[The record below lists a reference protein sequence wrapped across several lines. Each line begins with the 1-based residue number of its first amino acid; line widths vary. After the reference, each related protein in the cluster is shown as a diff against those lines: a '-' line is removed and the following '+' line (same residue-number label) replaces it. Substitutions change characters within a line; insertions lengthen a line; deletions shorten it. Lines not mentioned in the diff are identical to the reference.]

1 MGQSRC
7 SRSKRTGGHRNRFQ
21 RRNRIRDGPSACGQ
35 KALGSVRRDDESKI
49 FFLGANRSKRAEYT
63 GERIKIKTVVIGGRQ
78 KSGQITQY
86 DPGSAWHEVC

>member
-1 MGQSRC
+1 MSQQKWDSHDVPDQKGRVAIV
-7 SRSKRTGGHRNRFQ
+7 TG
-21 RRNRIRDGPSACGQ
+21 
-35 KALGSVRRDDESKI
+35 
-49 FFLGANRSKRAEYT
+49 RSKRAEYT